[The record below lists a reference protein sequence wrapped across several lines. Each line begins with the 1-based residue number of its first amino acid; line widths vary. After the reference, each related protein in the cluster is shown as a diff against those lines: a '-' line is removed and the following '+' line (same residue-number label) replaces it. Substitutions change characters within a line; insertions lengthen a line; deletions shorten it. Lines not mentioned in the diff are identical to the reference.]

1 MGNIIT
7 LQSFSLPY
15 KAHILKAKLESAGIP
30 AMLAD
35 ENITV
40 LYGSSFSNVRVM
52 IDEDDLEKATQL
64 LESEEF
70 ISDKKL
76 VVFDL
81 DGTLIDSLEDLADSA
96 NHVLDNHGFATHPIL
111 DYRYFVGDG
120 VRKLIERILPENH
133 RTESEIERCK
143 SEFVEYY
150 NIHKEDKTTVYEDIT
165 ELLVELKNR
174 NIKIAVATNKV
185 HEAVEP
191 LMRKYFPQIHF
202 DALIGQRDGVS
213 VKPHPQII
221 YDILELTDCKQ
232 IETFHVGDTSTDIQ
246 LAKNANVE
254 SVGVTWGYRP
264 ESELLQSHAD
274 HIIHKPLELLNL
286 L

>member
-1 MGNIIT
+1 MGKIIT
-7 LQSFSLPY
+7 FKSFNLPY

-52 IDEDDLEKATQL
+52 IDEDNLEKATQL
-64 LESEEF
+64 LESEELVF
-70 ISDKKL
+70 NKKL
-76 VVFDL
+76 VIFDL

-96 NHVLDNHGFATHPIL
+96 NHVLENHGFATHPIL

-133 RTESEIERCK
+133 RTELEIENCK
-143 SEFVEYY
+143 NEFVEYY

-165 ELLVELKNR
+165 ELLIELKNR

-191 LMRKYFPQIHF
+191 LMKKYFPQIHF
-202 DALIGQRDGVS
+202 DALIGQRDGIP

-221 YDILELTDCKQ
+221 YDILQVTNCKHL
-232 IETFHVGDTSTDIQ
+232 EAFHVGDTSTDMH
-246 LAKNANVE
+246 LAKNANIE

-264 ESELLQSHAD
+264 ESELLQARAD
-274 HIIHKPLELLNL
+274 NIIHKPLELLNL